1 MRFSNKT
8 RFFIY
13 ASVILL
19 SSYIGYLLGNTFCI
33 ISDEGSC
40 LTSILTYIGV
50 INVFNLIGV
59 FILVNLSEKSI
70 TEWNQNLEE
79 EWTNLSQISS
89 ISVCTMSLWNTN
101 RIDFSPISP
110 ALIDSL

>member
-8 RFFIY
+8 RIFIY
-13 ASVILL
+13 TSVILL
-19 SSYIGYLLGNTFCI
+19 SSYIGYLLGNTFCV

-40 LTSILTYIGV
+40 LTSVLTYVGV
-50 INVFNLIGV
+50 INV

-79 EWTNLSQISS
+79 E
-89 ISVCTMSLWNTN
+89 
-101 RIDFSPISP
+101 
-110 ALIDSL
+110 

>member
-40 LTSILTYIGV
+40 LTSSLTYVGV

-79 EWTNLSQISS
+79 E
-89 ISVCTMSLWNTN
+89 
-101 RIDFSPISP
+101 
-110 ALIDSL
+110 

>member
-1 MRFSNKT
+1 MVAWDSLGLLVEDCLFY
-8 RFFIY
+8 I
-13 ASVILL
+13 ILL

-40 LTSILTYIGV
+40 LTSVLTYVGV

-79 EWTNLSQISS
+79 E
-89 ISVCTMSLWNTN
+89 
-101 RIDFSPISP
+101 
-110 ALIDSL
+110 

>member
-8 RFFIY
+8 RIFIY
-13 ASVILL
+13 TSVILL
-19 SSYIGYLLGNTFCI
+19 SSYIGYLLGNTFCV

-40 LTSILTYIGV
+40 LTSVLTYIAI
-50 INVFNLIGV
+50 INGFNLVGV

-79 EWTNLSQISS
+79 E
-89 ISVCTMSLWNTN
+89 
-101 RIDFSPISP
+101 
-110 ALIDSL
+110 

>member
-89 ISVCTMSLWNTN
+89 ISVCIMSLWNTN
-101 RIDFSPISP
+101 RIDFYPFSPS
-110 ALIDSL
+110 LIDSL